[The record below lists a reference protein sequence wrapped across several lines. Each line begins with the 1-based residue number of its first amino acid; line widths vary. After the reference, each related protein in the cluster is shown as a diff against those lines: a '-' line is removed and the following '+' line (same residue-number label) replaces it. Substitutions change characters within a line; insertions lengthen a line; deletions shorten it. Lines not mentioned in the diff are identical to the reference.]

1 MVLVMVAYFFQK
13 NLERKKAIKPRNN
26 NFNSVQDLINF
37 ILMWFNPGLKSIKVL
52 GKLLKFYMYWPG
64 LKSCCVLGKL
74 LVFDMAWIRISF

>member
-1 MVLVMVAYFFQK
+1 MYFFFK
-13 NLERKKAIKPRNN
+13 EKLCKEKEIKPRNN

-52 GKLLKFYMYWPG
+52 GKLLKFDMYWPG
-64 LKSCCVLGKL
+64 LKSVDALGKL